1 MNCVSRREPL
11 MERVPTKQA
20 AREIGVAVQ
29 TLLYYME
36 QGKWDLGTVVKSTTG
51 KTTRHIVFRS
61 KLDKFL
67 GRTNEDKRT
76 D

>member
-1 MNCVSRREPL
+1 
-11 MERVPTKQA
+11 MERVPTRQA
-20 AREIGVAVQ
+20 AAEIGVAVQ

-67 GRTNEDKRT
+67 GRDTDENKRT

>member
-1 MNCVSRREPL
+1 
-11 MERVPTKQA
+11 MERVPPQEA
-20 AREIGVAVQ
+20 AKEIGVAVQ
-29 TLLYYME
+29 TMHFYME

-67 GRTNEDKRT
+67 GRGTDENKRA